1 MNNRDRLIV
10 SKMLGYCREIEETH
24 LFFHEDKELF
34 MDRQRGFVYRNSI
47 TMPIMQIGEL
57 AKHLSEGF
65 RSESDSIP
73 WKSVMGI
80 RDVFAHHY
88 GSVDF
93 ELVWN
98 TAHKS
103 IKELENSLKEQTD

>member
-1 MNNRDRLIV
+1 
-10 SKMLGYCREIEETH
+10 
-24 LFFHEDKELF
+24 

-47 TMPIMQIGEL
+47 TTPILQIGEL

-65 RSESDSIP
+65 RSEIDTIP

-103 IKELENSLKEQTD
+103 IKELETSLKEQTD